1 MNLMIYIRN
10 IVKKIII
17 FKKFIK
23 RIKGVFMKE
32 KIKDFFL
39 TVGLVFVLCLMRI
52 CPPFA
57 KLYIIAHRDEFF
69 E

>member
-1 MNLMIYIRN
+1 
-10 IVKKIII
+10 
-17 FKKFIK
+17 
-23 RIKGVFMKE
+23 MKE

-39 TVGLVFVLCLMRI
+39 TVGLVFIICLMRI

-57 KLYIIAHRDEFF
+57 RLCVITHRDEFF

>member
-1 MNLMIYIRN
+1 
-10 IVKKIII
+10 
-17 FKKFIK
+17 
-23 RIKGVFMKE
+23 MKE

-39 TVGLVFVLCLMRI
+39 TFRLVFTICLMRI

-57 KLYIIAHRDEFF
+57 RLYVIAHQDEFF